1 MSFGQQN
8 NSLISNPNAYVRDY
22 WHASNVFRSNG
33 YQNTPRLKFL
43 YHVYFTIN
51 IAEIPPLAAI
61 YSNNRSATVGLL
73 IKNIQLPRYEVET
86 ETLNQYNR
94 KRIIQK
100 KINYQPVELEFHDDG
115 GDLIRQLWY
124 NYFSYYYKDPSQKYD
139 SIPNTNGTNGQSQ
152 SQSNAFSY
160 NNRDIYSDIR
170 TVNDWGFSGESYSD
184 GTGSGTSSSG
194 KPPFFRD
201 IKIYGFDQHNFAE
214 YVLINPL
221 IKSWTHDTYDYSED
235 GGVMNNRV
243 MIEYE
248 TVKYYSG
255 TVGASRPDTNV
266 IGFADRSQYD
276 YLENRGGIIYPTG
289 TSRVSTGGSQVE
301 IGLGRITDL
310 QAGTLV
316 SPVGSSQ
323 RALITP
329 STSAVIAQEQI
340 TTFSS
345 RVIRGVTTTTQPVVV
360 PVPAQIRPQP
370 AQQGNQAPFFPIFG
384 VDASGAVVNDDT
396 ATNFSSLPLSP

>member
-1 MSFGQQN
+1 MAFGEENDSQV
-8 NSLISNPNAYVRDY
+8 SNPEVYVRDY
-22 WHASNVFRSNG
+22 WHASNVFRRNG
-33 YQNTPRLKFL
+33 YENAPRRKFL
-43 YHVYFTIN
+43 YHVYFTVN
-51 IAEIPPLAAI
+51 TSEIKPLATI
-61 YSNNRSATVGLL
+61 FDNNKLSTVGLL
-73 IKNIQLPRYEVET
+73 VKNIQLPRYEIET

-115 GDLIRQLWY
+115 GDLIRKLWY
-124 NYFSYYYKDPSQKYD
+124 QYFSYYYKDPSQQYNNV
-139 SIPNTNGTNGQSQ
+139 PPTNGTNGQSQ
-152 SQSNAFSY
+152 TQSNAFSY
-160 NNRDIYSDIR
+160 NNRDIYDDVR
-170 TVNDWGFSGESYSD
+170 TVNEWGYSGESYSD
-184 GTGSGTSSSG
+184 GTGSSTSTSG

-201 IKIYGFDQHNFAE
+201 IRIYGLNENKFAE

-235 GGVMNNRV
+235 GGIMNNRV

-255 TVGASRPDTNV
+255 TLGSGRPDPNV
-266 IGFADRSQYD
+266 VGFADPNYYD
-276 YLENRGGIIYPTG
+276 GKPGGIFYPG
-289 TSRVSTGGSQVE
+289 FVSSSRV
-301 IGLGRITDL
+301 GLVDDL
-310 QAGTLV
+310 QAGSLI

-345 RVIRGVTTTTQPVVV
+345 QVFRGVTTTTQPVVV

-370 AQQGNQAPFFPIFG
+370 AQQGNQAPFFPTF
-384 VDASGAVVNDDT
+384 NP
-396 ATNFSSLPLSP
+396 ATGGIAGPEDQGISSLPLA